1 MRMFRI
7 VCVSAILMLVS
18 LATAK
23 LAVPN
28 AVLGQTEGALD
39 FCAKAD
45 PQSAEKY
52 QEKKK
57 TLVQGASEEE
67 LADARGSDEY
77 KEAYQSATDEMS
89 KEPKAEVKKTC
100 SAALAGK

>member
-1 MRMFRI
+1 MSIFRI
-7 VCVSAILMLVS
+7 VCVSALLMLAS

-28 AVLGQTEGALD
+28 GVLGQTEGALD
-39 FCAKAD
+39 FCAQAD

-57 TLVQGASEEE
+57 VLVQGASEEE
-67 LADARGSDEY
+67 LAEARGSEEY

>member
-1 MRMFRI
+1 MRIFRI
-7 VCVSAILMLVS
+7 VCVSAILMLAS
-18 LATAK
+18 LAIAK

-28 AVLGQTEGALD
+28 GVLGYTEGALD
-39 FCAKAD
+39 FCAQAE

-67 LADARGSDEY
+67 LAEARGSEEY
-77 KEAYQSATDEMS
+77 REAYQSVTDEMS
-89 KEPKAEVKKTC
+89 KEPKAEVKRTC